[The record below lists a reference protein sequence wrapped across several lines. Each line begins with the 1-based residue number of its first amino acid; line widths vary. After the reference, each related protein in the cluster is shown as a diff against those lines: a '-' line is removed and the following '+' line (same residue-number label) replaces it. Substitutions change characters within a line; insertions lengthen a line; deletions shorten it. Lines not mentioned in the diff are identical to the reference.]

1 MTEFNPRPD
10 LDAEHR
16 VSRHVVIIGGGFG
29 GLACALELGN
39 APDIHVTV
47 VDRRNHNL
55 FQPLLYQVA
64 TAALSPADIA
74 EPIRKTLAR
83 FKNINMIMA
92 EVVGID
98 PSSRMLSLSDGDPL
112 SYDQLVIAT
121 GSDYNYFGH
130 DEWRESAPGLKSIH
144 EARQIRHR
152 LLLAFERA
160 ERAKSEAEK
169 QALLTSIVIGGGP
182 TGVEMAGA
190 ISELGRFMISRDFR
204 KLQPDNLKVILV
216 EAGPRILAAFPE
228 HLSAYAKSCL
238 ENIGVEIRTGR
249 RVMDIRADGAD
260 IEGEFVPAGSII
272 WGAGVKASPA
282 HSWLGIPGVA
292 GGRIPV
298 DDDLRVIGFDDIY
311 AIGDTSA
318 LAGSDGKVLPGLA
331 QVAKQQGTYL
341 GKSLRT
347 GRAVQGFKFKNR
359 GNTAVI
365 GRNAAVFDFGKWTL
379 KGRAAWLLWA
389 LVHVYLLIN
398 FEKRLLVAIQW
409 VGRYLTRQRGAR
421 IIDETA
427 AEAEYASRPT
437 ALDSATDRPQAKVIG
452 STRSTSA

>member
-1 MTEFNPRPD
+1 M
-10 LDAEHR
+10 
-16 VSRHVVIIGGGFG
+16 
-29 GLACALELGN
+29 
-39 APDIHVTV
+39 
-47 VDRRNHNL
+47 
-55 FQPLLYQVA
+55 
-64 TAALSPADIA
+64 
-74 EPIRKTLAR
+74 
-83 FKNINMIMA
+83 
-92 EVVGID
+92 
-98 PSSRMLSLSDGDPL
+98 
-112 SYDQLVIAT
+112 
-121 GSDYNYFGH
+121 
-130 DEWRESAPGLKSIH
+130 
-144 EARQIRHR
+144 
-152 LLLAFERA
+152 
-160 ERAKSEAEK
+160 
-169 QALLTSIVIGGGP
+169 LTSIVIGGGP

-204 KLQPDNLKVILV
+204 NLQPDNLKVILV

-228 HLSAYAKSCL
+228 HLSAYAKSYL
-238 ENIGVEIRTGR
+238 ENIGVEVRTGR
-249 RVMDIRADGAD
+249 RVMDIREDGAE

-282 HSWLGIPGVA
+282 YSWLGIPGLA

-298 DDDLRVIGFDDIY
+298 DDHLRVLGFDDIY

-318 LAGSDGKVLPGLA
+318 LTGADGKLLPGLA

-341 GKSLRT
+341 GKSLRM
-347 GRAVQGFKFKNR
+347 GKAVSGFKFKNR

-427 AEAEYASRPT
+427 EGADDCPGAPN
-437 ALDSATDRPQAKVIG
+437 
-452 STRSTSA
+452 RSTAEPESIEANSSFVHQCMTGRRN

>member
-1 MTEFNPRPD
+1 MFSNDRPPLNPRHQI
-10 LDAEHR
+10 A
-16 VSRHVVIIGGGFG
+16 RHVVIIGGGFG
-29 GLACALELGN
+29 GLACAMELGK
-39 APDIHVTV
+39 ARDTAVTV

-98 PSSRMLSLSDGDPL
+98 PSARTVALSDGNPL
-112 SYDQLVIAT
+112 SYDVLVIAT

-130 DEWRESAPGLKSIH
+130 DEWREFAPGLKSIH

-160 ERAKSEAEK
+160 ERAQCETEK
-169 QALLTSIVIGGGP
+169 QALLTSIIIGGGP

-190 ISELGRFMISRDFR
+190 ISELGRFMINRDFR
-204 KLQPDNLKVILV
+204 NLQPDNLRVILV
-216 EAGPRILAAFPE
+216 EAGPRVLTAFPE
-228 HLSAYAKSCL
+228 HLSAYAKCHL
-238 ENIGVEIRTGR
+238 ESIGVEVRTGT
-249 RVMDIRADGAD
+249 RVMDIRSDGAG
-260 IEGEFVPAGSII
+260 IEGEFVAAGSIV

-282 HSWLGIPGVA
+282 HSWLGIAGVQ

-298 DDDLRVIGFDDIY
+298 DDHLRVLGYDDIY

-318 LAGSDGKVLPGLA
+318 LSGPNGKILPGLA
-331 QVAKQQGTYL
+331 QVAKQQGAYL
-341 GKSLRT
+341 GRSLRS
-347 GRAVQGFKFKNR
+347 GKAGPGFRFKNR

-365 GRNAAVFDFGKWTL
+365 GRNSAVFDFGKWTL
-379 KGRAAWLLWA
+379 KGRLAWLLWA

-427 AEAEYASRPT
+427 DVPEHKYHANAS
-437 ALDSATDRPQAKVIG
+437 DSAAF
-452 STRSTSA
+452 RS

>member
-1 MTEFNPRPD
+1 MTITSDQPWR
-10 LDAEHR
+10 DADPR
-16 VSRHVVIIGGGFG
+16 VSRQIVIIGGGFG
-29 GLACALELGN
+29 GLACAIELGN
-39 APDIHVTV
+39 APGIDVTV

-83 FKNINMIMA
+83 FKNIKMIMA
-92 EVVGID
+92 EVVGIE
-98 PSSRMLSLSDGDPL
+98 PSSRKVSLSDGDPL

-130 DEWRESAPGLKSIH
+130 DEWRQFAPGLKSIH

-160 ERAKSEAEK
+160 EREKNDAEK

-204 KLQPDNLKVILV
+204 NLQPDNLRVILV

-228 HLSAYAKSCL
+228 HLSAYAKSYL
-238 ENIGVEIRTGR
+238 EKIGVEVRTGR
-249 RVMDIRADGAD
+249 RVTDIRDAGAE
-260 IEGEFVPAGSII
+260 IEGEFIRAGSII
-272 WGAGVKASPA
+272 WGAGVRASPA
-282 HSWLGIPGVA
+282 HTWLGLPGVA
-292 GGRIPV
+292 GGRIVV
-298 DDDLRVIGFDDIY
+298 DHYLHVQGFDDIY

-318 LAGSDGKVLPGLA
+318 LAGLDGKLQPGLA

-341 GKSLRT
+341 GKTLRT
-347 GRAVQGFKFKNR
+347 GRAVAGFKFKNR

-365 GRNAAVFDFGKWTL
+365 GRNAAVFDFGKWSL

-427 AEAEYASRPT
+427 EGAEDTRQSSRLTSRPPR
-437 ALDSATDRPQAKVIG
+437 L
-452 STRSTSA
+452 

>member
-1 MTEFNPRPD
+1 MTVFSHRPD
-10 LDAEHR
+10 LKAEPG

-29 GLACALELGN
+29 GLACAMELGN
-39 APDIHVTV
+39 ASGTGVTV
-47 VDRRNHNL
+47 IDRRNHNL

-92 EVVGID
+92 EVADID
-98 PSSRMLSLSDGDPL
+98 PASHTVSLSDGEL
-112 SYDQLVIAT
+112 ISYDQLVIAT

-130 DEWRESAPGLKSIH
+130 DEWRQFAPGLKSIH

-152 LLLAFERA
+152 LLLSFEQA

-169 QALLTSIVIGGGP
+169 QSLLTSIVIGGGP

-204 KLQPDNLKVILV
+204 NLQPDNLRVVLV

-228 HLSAYAKSCL
+228 HLAAYAKSYL
-238 ENIGVEIRTGR
+238 ENIGVEVRTGK
-249 RVMDIRADGAD
+249 RVMDIREDGAE
-260 IEGEFVPAGSII
+260 IEGEFLQAGSII

-282 HSWLGIPGVA
+282 HSWLGIIGVA

-298 DDDLRVIGFDDIY
+298 GDDLRVVGFENIY

-318 LAGSDGKVLPGLA
+318 LAGPDGKLLPGLA
-331 QVAKQQGTYL
+331 QVAKQQGKYL
-341 GKSLRT
+341 GQSLRS
-347 GRAVQGFKFKNR
+347 GGAVSGFKFKNR
-359 GNTAVI
+359 GNAAVI

-427 AEAEYASRPT
+427 EGAEHKKQPT
-437 ALDSATDRPQAKVIG
+437 AVGAAI
-452 STRSTSA
+452 